1 MTFIKS
7 VFMYIQKG
15 EYMKNNKSRFIVILL
30 MLSMVAV
37 ACGGDTAEEVVETP
51 EVTEAPQETLA
62 APATT
67 APPPEVIVVWAE
79 EKVATALDPL
89 VGAYEAAAG
98 VDVEVVVYEFG
109 AIRTDVQTAGP
120 AGEGPDV
127 FLGAHD
133 WVGEL
138 AANGVIQPINLSSV
152 SADLFEVGIN
162 AFSYDGMSYGF
173 PYATEA
179 IAMYY
184 NADLTDGVPASWD
197 DVKAA
202 CDAAGTELCVGAPGG
217 GGGADAYHNHPF
229 VASAGGYVFKISGGF
244 DPNDVGLDNA
254 NALVSAEYLDSLVKD
269 GVVASTDYGGS
280 MSAFQEGRAL
290 FWMTGPW
297 ARNDASAVN
306 YNVGLIPAFGD
317 SPATPFVGVRGAMV
331 SSFSEKKLLAE
342 SFILDFFA
350 TVEVQEAMYNS
361 DPRLPATKSLFAIVE
376 AADPVA
382 AVFAASA
389 SNGIP
394 MPNIPEMGSVWG
406 PFGDALLI
414 IRDQAYGT
422 NEETG
427 VTVNSATDAMKLAA
441 EQIRTA
447 IAGG

>member
-7 VFMYIQKG
+7 VCMYIQKG

-280 MSAFQEGRAL
+280 MSAFQEGRSL

-382 AVFAASA
+382 AAFAASA

-394 MPNIPEMGSVWG
+394 MPNIPEIGSVWG

>member
-1 MTFIKS
+1 
-7 VFMYIQKG
+7 
-15 EYMKNNKSRFIVILL
+15 MKTNKLRFIVLLL

-37 ACGGDTAEEVVETP
+37 ACGGGTTEEAEETPVANDTP
-51 EVTEAPQETLA
+51 EETFS
-62 APATT
+62 PVTT

-79 EKVATALDPL
+79 EKVAVALEPL
-89 VGAYEAAAG
+89 VGEYEAAAG
-98 VDVEVVVYEFG
+98 VDVEIVVYDFG

-138 AANGVIQPINLSSV
+138 AANGVIAPVNI
-152 SADLFEVGIN
+152 SAIADDLFDVGI
-162 AFSYDGMSYGF
+162 AGFSYGGMTYGV

-184 NADLTDGVPASWD
+184 NADLVDSVPATWD

-217 GGGADAYHNHPF
+217 GGGGDAYHNHPF
-229 VASAGGYVFKISGGF
+229 FASAGGYIFKFDAGF
-244 DPNDVGLDNA
+244 DPSDVGLDNEG
-254 NALVSAEYLDSLVKD
+254 ALASAEYLDGLVKD
-269 GVVASTDYGGS
+269 GVVASTDYGAS
-280 MSAFQEGRAL
+280 MSAFQEGRSV

-306 YNVGLIPAFGD
+306 YGVGLIPAFGD
-317 SPATPFVGVRGAMV
+317 SAATPFVGVRGAMV
-331 SSFSEKKLLAE
+331 SAFSEKKLLAE
-342 SFILDFFA
+342 SFILDFFV

-376 AADPVA
+376 AADPIA
-382 AVFAASA
+382 AQFAASA
-389 SNGIP
+389 ANGIP

-406 PFGDALLI
+406 PVGDALLI
-414 IRDQAYGT
+414 IRDQNYGT

-427 VTVNSATDAMKLAA
+427 VTVNTASDAMKLAA
-441 EQIRTA
+441 EQVRTA

>member
-1 MTFIKS
+1 
-7 VFMYIQKG
+7 
-15 EYMKNNKSRFIVILL
+15 MKTNKLRFIVLLL

-37 ACGGDTAEEVVETP
+37 ACGGGTTEEAEETPVANDTP
-51 EVTEAPQETLA
+51 EETFS
-62 APATT
+62 PVTT

-79 EKVATALDPL
+79 EKVAVALEPL
-89 VGAYEAAAG
+89 VGEYEAAAG
-98 VDVEVVVYEFG
+98 VDVEIVVYDFG

-138 AANGVIQPINLSSV
+138 AANGVIAPVNI
-152 SADLFEVGIN
+152 SAIADDLFDVGI
-162 AFSYDGMSYGF
+162 AGFSYGGMTYGV

-184 NADLTDGVPASWD
+184 NADYVDSVPATWD
-197 DVKAA
+197 EVKAA
-202 CDAAGTELCVGAPGG
+202 CDAVDAAEICVGAPGG
-217 GGGADAYHNHPF
+217 GGGGDAYHNIPF
-229 VASAGGYVFKISGGF
+229 VQSAGGYIFKFNAGF
-244 DPNDVGLDNA
+244 DPSDVGLDNEG
-254 NALVSAEYLDSLVKD
+254 ALASAEYLDGLVKD
-269 GVVASTDYGGS
+269 GVVASTDYGAS
-280 MSAFQEGRAL
+280 MSAFQEGRSV

-306 YNVGLIPAFGD
+306 YGVGLIPAFGD

-342 SFILDFFA
+342 SFILDFFV

-376 AADPVA
+376 AADPIA
-382 AVFAASA
+382 AQFAASA
-389 SNGIP
+389 ANGIP

-406 PFGDALLI
+406 PVGDALLI
-414 IRDQAYGT
+414 IRDQNYGT

-427 VTVNSATDAMKLAA
+427 VTVNTASDAMKLAA
-441 EQIRTA
+441 EQVRTA

>member
-1 MTFIKS
+1 
-7 VFMYIQKG
+7 
-15 EYMKNNKSRFIVILL
+15 
-30 MLSMVAV
+30 
-37 ACGGDTAEEVVETP
+37 
-51 EVTEAPQETLA
+51 
-62 APATT
+62 
-67 APPPEVIVVWAE
+67 
-79 EKVATALDPL
+79 
-89 VGAYEAAAG
+89 
-98 VDVEVVVYEFG
+98 
-109 AIRTDVQTAGP
+109 
-120 AGEGPDV
+120 
-127 FLGAHD
+127 
-133 WVGEL
+133 
-138 AANGVIQPINLSSV
+138 
-152 SADLFEVGIN
+152 
-162 AFSYDGMSYGF
+162 
-173 PYATEA
+173 
-179 IAMYY
+179 MYY

-280 MSAFQEGRAL
+280 MSAFQEGRSL

-382 AVFAASA
+382 AAFAASA

-406 PFGDALLI
+406 PFGDCLLYTSPSP
-414 IRDQAYGT
+414 RD
-422 NEETG
+422 
-427 VTVNSATDAMKLAA
+427 S
-441 EQIRTA
+441 
-447 IAGG
+447 

>member
-7 VFMYIQKG
+7 VYMYIQKG

-98 VDVEVVVYEFG
+98 VDVEVVVYDFG

-162 AFSYDGMSYGF
+162 AFNYDGMSYGF

>member
-1 MTFIKS
+1 
-7 VFMYIQKG
+7 MYIQKG

-382 AVFAASA
+382 AAFAASA

>member
-1 MTFIKS
+1 
-7 VFMYIQKG
+7 MYIQKG

-162 AFSYDGMSYGF
+162 AFSYDSMSYGF

-280 MSAFQEGRAL
+280 MSAFQEGRSL

-382 AVFAASA
+382 AAFAASA

>member
-1 MTFIKS
+1 
-7 VFMYIQKG
+7 MYIQKG

-244 DPNDVGLDNA
+244 NPNDVGLDNA

-280 MSAFQEGRAL
+280 MSAFQEGRSL

-382 AVFAASA
+382 AAFAASA

>member
-1 MTFIKS
+1 
-7 VFMYIQKG
+7 
-15 EYMKNNKSRFIVILL
+15 MKNNKSRFIVILL

-98 VDVEVVVYEFG
+98 VDVEVVVYDFG

-162 AFSYDGMSYGF
+162 AFNYDGMSYGF

-244 DPNDVGLDNA
+244 NPNDVGLDNA